1 MIHEALIAGT
11 GSVVGSTRFNENS
24 QANHT
29 VTSIRQR
36 TLGSLGLKKFQLVIN
51 YYKPKCHFN
60 QAE

>member
-1 MIHEALIAGT
+1 MIHEALITGT
-11 GSVVGSTRFNENS
+11 GSVVGSSRFKENS

-36 TLGSLGLKKFQLVIN
+36 TLGSLGLTKFQLGIN
-51 YYKPKCHFN
+51 FYKLKCHFN

>member
-1 MIHEALIAGT
+1 MIYEALITVT
-11 GSVVGSTRFNENS
+11 GSVVGSTRFKENS

-36 TLGSLGLKKFQLVIN
+36 TLGSVGLTKFQLGIN

-60 QAE
+60 QAK